1 MIFLLIG
8 ILETILGQI
17 VMVVKLF
24 YGNFP
29 IFLSFHY
36 SFSFYIF
43 YSLQINIFIDLREI
57 P

>member
-24 YGNFP
+24 YGNFL